1 MSVDLAA
8 AYDAVADIAR
18 GSRNLEESWKSLI
31 DYGES
36 LIPGKEWASL
46 RELNIA
52 KDVTQVKE
60 QIKLIIKNEPIPSEV
75 TCLYFG
81 LFEAIYEG
89 SDKPSAGYYISGV
102 VKYDPDDSDS
112 VCDPFYFPEHRF
124 IQSNILDAIMDKGQ
138 AKVATSSLMD
148 YAIMLGAASLISKYA
163 IKEELNYQLVVG
175 FDSGDLLQV

>member
-81 LFEAIYEG
+81 LFEAY
-89 SDKPSAGYYISGV
+89 
-102 VKYDPDDSDS
+102 
-112 VCDPFYFPEHRF
+112 
-124 IQSNILDAIMDKGQ
+124 L
-138 AKVATSSLMD
+138 
-148 YAIMLGAASLISKYA
+148 
-163 IKEELNYQLVVG
+163 
-175 FDSGDLLQV
+175 